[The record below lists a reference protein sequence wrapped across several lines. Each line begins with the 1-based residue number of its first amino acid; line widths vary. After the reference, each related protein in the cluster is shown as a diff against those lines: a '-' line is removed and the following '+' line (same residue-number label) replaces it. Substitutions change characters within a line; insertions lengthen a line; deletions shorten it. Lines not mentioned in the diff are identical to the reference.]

1 MPAAFGCPWRSVGRG
16 RVGTLE
22 HLPPP
27 RHLPPSRPGSEAL
40 VQECSQR
47 ALSVWGLGTGALF
60 SGQETT
66 ARAEVRSTCPR
77 PRPTLFPHFL
87 LRVGS
92 ASGAAP
98 PPALPPP
105 TGRGSALAGGA
116 APRPAVP
123 SPRRGAERPSEREA
137 RGRPRCYPR
146 PACPAPHFPGG
157 RSGAQPSCF
166 PRRCPGL
173 AGKRAA
179 GKFRRAQ
186 AAGRG
191 HRALRAGWPR
201 LRARRPA
208 RTSAMAS
215 LPRRR
220 LRLRP
225 RRLLLLLPGFLLP
238 LCGAFNL
245 DVDSPAEYSGPE
257 GSYFGF
263 AVDFFVP
270 SASS

>member
-1 MPAAFGCPWRSVGRG
+1 MR
-16 RVGTLE
+16 T
-22 HLPPP
+22 
-27 RHLPPSRPGSEAL
+27 
-40 VQECSQR
+40 
-47 ALSVWGLGTGALF
+47 
-60 SGQETT
+60 
-66 ARAEVRSTCPR
+66 EVRSTCPR
-77 PRPTLFPHFL
+77 PRPTLLPHFL

-105 TGRGSALAGGA
+105 TSRGGTPAGGA
-116 APRPAVP
+116 APSPAVP

-137 RGRPRCYPR
+137 RGRPRCCPR
-146 PACPAPHFPGG
+146 PARPAPHFPGG
-157 RSGAQPSCF
+157 RSEAQPSCL